1 MVVTFERG
9 TILSK
14 FIVAWI
20 LCSVAADGATN
31 IKRDFASE
39 ENLLKKE
46 ENLLKKDENL
56 LKKDENLLK
65 KEMDLLNTKDVGSLS
80 TEFQPI
86 FPVQVDFGSVENTIN
101 QRISG
106 IEGNVTDHGKQLW
119 IIKERLR
126 KEASKLKQ
134 KLEFSEESKAKMED
148 EISRLKIEL
157 KEILKNVSREQKS
170 MKEEISQLQERL
182 KLVENRTFLFIGGN
196 EADRNNWDVDREEC
210 KRRGGD
216 LHCTKEDF
224 DFVDLKVHSNN
235 RIIALDRG
243 SPESASNAG
252 KLCQAAF
259 PWWAILL
266 IVLLILA
273 ILAAIVGLTIY
284 MRRNREKNPKNEYE
298 NENKNLS
305 ENEIIG
311 ATGNIRSKRDPQEW
325 NFFSAGYIDE
335 IATMREEEE
344 AENQSKGIHS
354 SSFPT
359 LKEAKKRAKKNK
371 STMKEAIGWD

>member
-9 TILSK
+9 TILSN

-31 IKRDFASE
+31 VKRDFASE

-56 LKKDENLLK
+56 LKK
-65 KEMDLLNTKDVGSLS
+65 EMDLLNTADVGSLS

-86 FPVQVDFGSVENTIN
+86 FPVQVDFGSVENTMN

-119 IIKERLR
+119 IIKKRLR

-134 KLEFSEESKAKMED
+134 KLASSEESKAKMDE
-148 EISRLKIEL
+148 EISRLKMEL

-170 MKEEISQLQERL
+170 MKEEISKLQERL

-196 EADRNNWDVDREEC
+196 KADRKNWDDAREEC

-216 LHCTKEDF
+216 LETHCATEDF
-224 DFVDLKVHSNN
+224 DFADLKVNSNN
-235 RIIALDRG
+235 GIIALDRG
-243 SPESASNAG
+243 SPGSASG
-252 KLCQAAF
+252 
-259 PWWAILL
+259 
-266 IVLLILA
+266 
-273 ILAAIVGLTIY
+273 
-284 MRRNREKNPKNEYE
+284 
-298 NENKNLS
+298 
-305 ENEIIG
+305 
-311 ATGNIRSKRDPQEW
+311 
-325 NFFSAGYIDE
+325 
-335 IATMREEEE
+335 
-344 AENQSKGIHS
+344 
-354 SSFPT
+354 
-359 LKEAKKRAKKNK
+359 AKKYQVKL
-371 STMKEAIGWD
+371 